1 MACGEEGE
9 RMGRMMEE
17 SSACAE
23 GRRVLFW
30 QLCKCWVLYSDCMR
44 YAHATLNH
52 FLTSSDGA

>member
-23 GRRVLFW
+23 KEGQKSSAPPGSNYPPEF
-30 QLCKCWVLYSDCMR
+30 QEGNFKCDEKP
-44 YAHATLNH
+44 
-52 FLTSSDGA
+52 D